1 MPKELYEIKQFESG
15 IITNPDDRDIPDN
28 AAVYSENIDP
38 YGQSGSLTG
47 IHADASAILAN
58 VDARKMAIINDEE
71 THRMVY
77 VDNSDGNIK
86 SIEDVYVGSPSINT
100 LETGSFGAGEIAALQ
115 VNNKEV
121 HMGLGKTRN
130 PKWAGIISHGQFG
143 VNAPSGT
150 QIENAELSSP
160 SPFPAMHTVV
170 NNSTNTFVYGIQEN
184 SNYVYKFDVALGVLV
199 KRSDYYF
206 TKTKAMCLGSD
217 GNLWVLDEVSSNLK
231 IIKIDPIEMDALLIT
246 DVNNFTNDTSVTDCI
261 EIDDHLWMSCNVEV
275 DIGSGSFLYNI
286 EKSTIITG
294 TTVSVV
300 DRTPFLGQSGLSGGA
315 INTGHWVNVSSGGSA
330 LPTFNIPKLPL
341 SEPAN
346 STGYCGIAM
355 HVTTNGTSTNSI
367 KFAKAYSTGSPVYA
381 TTATWYL
388 QLVKYDNTADSLSY
402 RADGGSGGKVYPLIL
417 TTDPPDEVFCVKGDD
432 NSNNLLFIM
441 KGSTSAKSTIQL
453 ITKPEFANTNGQ
465 NISKTSLPNGAGI
478 SRDLQNMVGSSTG
491 DNYNL
496 FSGAGNSRWATS
508 DSSTVEAKLEGQ
520 IELTFAVNASVA
532 GSLDLTANDHFYA
545 TSFIYDGYQESPL
558 SSWTQVSGISG
569 TNKSINVTINIFVGT
584 LSKRVSHINLYRSS
598 STGSATTP
606 TGFFRLIKTIK
617 LNNGWIA
624 NDTNTSSPDWGNYY
638 NKTINDTGLSYA
650 SYESRTGISEAVP
663 TTLPKYGL
671 SAKINN
677 FLYITDCSHPEIN
690 NATNYVFKSRPFN
703 FDQFNWVKDFLILP
717 NKPTAIAGFNGRLFV
732 FSENE
737 TYIANPDGMFIEDEL
752 SGIGCLHQNSV
763 FVSELGMAWIDKNT
777 IYYHNGK
784 NIQDIGAPIKYANQI
799 DDTYNKYITMEYLT
813 KFDSALYNGDI
824 TVTYD
829 GFRKAFYFLFTTKLG
844 SGPISYRDSALVY
857 TIPKNR
863 WDFWNRNSGVNN
875 YVEKQQY
882 GAVIGKNNEV
892 LVSDSANG
900 LIQPYDPKNATK
912 NAVWEWYSK
921 KFTMG
926 DSTVDKIFY
935 KTEILSEDSTPALV
949 VNTIE
954 DSASYSALTTQ
965 KKARHCQI
973 KITNNDSTAIVD
985 ALRIVF
991 RRLRRTK
998 AMT

>member
-1 MPKELYEIKQFESG
+1 MPKELFEIQEFEAG
-15 IITNPDDRDIPDN
+15 IVTNPDDRDIPPN
-28 AAVYSENIDP
+28 AATYSENIDP
-38 YGQSGSLTG
+38 YGQSGSLMG
-47 IHADASAILAN
+47 IHTDATAILSN
-58 VDARKMAIINDEE
+58 VDAKRMAIINDEG

-77 VDNSDGNIK
+77 VDNSDGDIK
-86 SIEDVYVGSPSINT
+86 SIEDVYAGSPSINT
-100 LETGSFGAGEIAALQ
+100 LEAGSFGAGEIAALQ
-115 VNNKEV
+115 TNNKEV
-121 HMGLGKTRN
+121 HMGLGKTRD

-143 VNAPSGT
+143 ANAPSGT
-150 QIENAELSSP
+150 QIENAKLSSP

-184 SNYVYKFDVALGVLV
+184 SNYVYKFDVALGTLV

-275 DIGSGSFLYNI
+275 DVGSGSFLYNI

-388 QLVKYDNTADSLSY
+388 QLVKYDNTADSVSH
-402 RADGGSGGKVYPLIL
+402 RADGGSGGKVFPLIL
-417 TTDPPDEVFCVKGDD
+417 TTDPPNEVFCVKGDD
-432 NSNNLLFIM
+432 NSNKLSFIM

-465 NISKTSLPNGAGI
+465 NISKTALPNGAGT
-478 SRDLQNMVGSSTG
+478 SRDLQNMVGSATG

-508 DSSTVEAKLEGQ
+508 DSSTVTAKLEGQ
-520 IELTFAVNASVA
+520 IELTFAVDASIA
-532 GSLDLTANDHFYA
+532 GSLDLNSNDHFYT

-558 SSWTQVSGISG
+558 SSWTRVSGISG
-569 TNKSINVTINIFVGT
+569 TNKSINVTINIYVGT
-584 LSKRVSHINLYRSS
+584 LGKRISHINLYRSS
-598 STGSATTP
+598 STGSATVP

-617 LNNGWIA
+617 LNNGWIS
-624 NDTNTSSPDWGNYY
+624 NDTNTSAPDWGNYY
-638 NKTINDTGLSYA
+638 NKTINDSGESYA
-650 SYESRTGISEAVP
+650 SYESRTGISEALF
-663 TTLPKYGL
+663 TTLPKYKL
-671 SAKINN
+671 AAKVNN
-677 FLYITDCSHPEIN
+677 FLYVTNCSHPDIED
-690 NATNYVFKSRPFN
+690 ATNYLFKSRPFN
-703 FDQFNWVKDFLILP
+703 FDQFNWIRDNLKLP
-717 NKPTAIAGFNGRLFV
+717 NPATALESFNGRLYA

-737 TYIANPDGMFIEDEL
+737 LYVVNPDGMYIEDTIK
-752 SGIGCLHQNSV
+752 GIGCKHQNAITTG
-763 FVSELGMAWIDKNT
+763 ELGMSWIDKNS
-777 IYYHNGK
+777 IYYHNGQ
-784 NIQDIGAPIKYANQI
+784 NIVDIAEPIKSANQI
-799 DDTYNKYITMEYLT
+799 DDSYNQYITMKVLT
-813 KFDSALYNGDI
+813 EEASDKYQGNIFVA
-824 TVTYD
+824 YD
-829 GFRKAFYFLFTTKLG
+829 AYRKAFCYFFTTK
-844 SGPISYRDSALVY
+844 SGAGPVTYRKSCLVF
-857 TIPKNR
+857 TIPKQR
-863 WDFWNRNSGVNN
+863 WDFWYRGNTD
-875 YVEKQQY
+875 YVAKEMH
-882 GAVIGKNNEV
+882 GHVIGKNNEIFI
-892 LVSDSANG
+892 SDSQDG
-900 LIQPYDPKNATK
+900 LIQPFNPKSDTR
-912 NAVWEWYSK
+912 NAVWKWYSK

-935 KTEILSEDSTPALV
+935 KTEILSEDSTPTLS

-954 DSASYSALTTQ
+954 DSMSYSTLTTQ

-973 KITNNDSTAIVD
+973 KIVNNDSTAIVD

-991 RRLRRTK
+991 RKLRRTK

>member
-1 MPKELYEIKQFESG
+1 MPKELFEIKNFEAG
-15 IITNPDDRDIPDN
+15 IVTNPDDRDIPPN
-28 AAVYSENIDP
+28 AATYSENIDP
-38 YGQSGSLTG
+38 YGQSGSLMG
-47 IHADASAILAN
+47 IHTDATAILSN
-58 VDARKMAIINDEE
+58 IDAKRMAIINDEG

-77 VDNSDGNIK
+77 VDNSDGDIK
-86 SIEDVYVGSPSINT
+86 SIEDVYGGSPSINT
-100 LETGSFGAGEIAALQ
+100 LEAGSFGANEIAALQ
-115 VNNKEV
+115 TNNKEV
-121 HMGLGKTRN
+121 HMGLGKTRD

-143 VNAPSGT
+143 ANAPSGT

-160 SPFPAMHTVV
+160 SPFPVMHTVV

-184 SNYVYKFDVALGVLV
+184 GNYVYKFDVALGVLV

-206 TKTKAMCLGSD
+206 TKTKAMCLSSD

-231 IIKIDPIEMDALLIT
+231 IIKIDPIEMDVLLIT
-246 DVNNFTNDTSVTDCI
+246 DVNSFTNDTSVTDCI

-275 DIGSGSFLYNI
+275 DVGSGSFLYNI

-294 TTVSVV
+294 TTISVT

-315 INTGHWVNVSSGGSA
+315 INTGHWVNVTSGGSA

-367 KFAKAYSTGSPVYA
+367 KFTKAYSTGSPIYA

-432 NSNNLLFIM
+432 NSNKLSFIM

-465 NISKTSLPNGAGI
+465 NISKTALPNGAGT
-478 SRDLQNMVGSSTG
+478 SRDLQNMVGSATG

-508 DSSTVEAKLEGQ
+508 DSSTVVAKLEGQ
-520 IELTFAVNASVA
+520 VELTFAVDASIA
-532 GSLDLTANDHFYA
+532 GSLNLTANDHFYA

-569 TNKSINVTINIFVGT
+569 TNKSINVTINIYVGT

-598 STGSATTP
+598 STGSAIQP

-617 LNNGWIA
+617 LNNGWIT
-624 NDTNTSSPDWGNYY
+624 NNTNTSAPNWGNYY

-650 SYESRTGISEAVP
+650 SYESRTGISEALL
-663 TTLPKYGL
+663 TTLPKYKL
-671 SAKINN
+671 AAKVNN
-677 FLYITDCSHPEIN
+677 FLYITNCSHPDIED
-690 NATNYVFKSRPFN
+690 ATNYLFKSRPFN
-703 FDQFNWVKDFLILP
+703 FDQFNWIRDSLKLP
-717 NKPTAIAGFNGRLFV
+717 NPATALESFNGRLYA

-737 TYIANPDGMFIEDEL
+737 LYVVNPDGMYIEDTIK
-752 SGIGCLHQNSV
+752 GIGCKHQNAITTG
-763 FVSELGMAWIDKNT
+763 ELGMSWIDKNS
-777 IYYHNGK
+777 IYYHNGQ
-784 NIQDIGAPIKYANQI
+784 NIVDIAEPIKSANQI
-799 DDTYNKYITMEYLT
+799 DDSYNEYITMKVLT
-813 KFDSALYNGDI
+813 EEASDKYQGNIFVA
-824 TVTYD
+824 YD
-829 GFRKAFYFLFTTKLG
+829 AYRKAFCYFFTTKFG
-844 SGPISYRDSALVY
+844 SGPVTYRKSCLVF
-857 TIPKNR
+857 TIPKQR
-863 WDFWNRNSGVNN
+863 WDFWHRGNTDYINK
-875 YVEKQQY
+875 EMY
-882 GAVIGKNNEV
+882 GHVIGKNNEIFI
-892 LVSDSANG
+892 SDSQDG
-900 LIQPYDPKNATK
+900 LIQPFDPKSDTRRT
-912 NAVWEWYSK
+912 VWEWYSK

-935 KTEILSEDSTPALV
+935 KAEILSEDSTPTLSI
-949 VNTIE
+949 NTTE
-954 DSASYSALTTQ
+954 DSSLYTFLTTQ
-965 KKARHCQI
+965 KKSRHLQLRI
-973 KITNNDSTAIVD
+973 VNNDSTAIVD

-991 RRLRRTK
+991 RKLRRTK
-998 AMT
+998 TMT